1 MGFSLQKR
9 VMVHPGEPVLP
20 QLLLLPLLDVLVELP
35 HLLLLAPLHLL
46 LRYRVPHL
54 YNIMVTGVLTL
65 ISNVRVARSLT
76 SVLIGAR

>member
-1 MGFSLQKR
+1 
-9 VMVHPGEPVLP
+9 MVHPGEPVLP